1 MKKTYLIKIDSTH
14 GATLAIRFNSD
25 STRPVF
31 IDYCGRDTGARYV
44 SLGAAARY
52 LEKIAAQWGP
62 ETIKYYDT
70 ARKIPITGC
79 SEWNKAL
86 IRADYCGGR
95 SPSFADWQRSQ
106 RGEAIN
112 N

>member
-1 MKKTYLIKIDSTH
+1 MKNYLIKIDSTH
-14 GATLAIRFNSD
+14 GATLSIRFNSE
-25 STRPVF
+25 STRPIF

-62 ETIKYYDT
+62 ETIKNYNI
-70 ARKIPITGC
+70 ARKIPIDGC

-86 IRADYCGGR
+86 IRAQYCGGY
-95 SPSFADWQRSQ
+95 SPSFADWERSQ
-106 RGEAIN
+106 RGETIDN
-112 N
+112 

>member
-1 MKKTYLIKIDSTH
+1 MKNYLIKIQHTC

-31 IDYCGRDTGARYV
+31 IDYCGRDIGARYV

-62 ETIKYYDT
+62 ETVKYYDT
-70 ARKIPITGC
+70 ARKIPISGC
-79 SEWNKAL
+79 SEWNKAF

-95 SPSFADWQRSQ
+95 RPTWADYERAQ
-106 RGEAIN
+106 RGEKIN

>member
-1 MKKTYLIKIDSTH
+1 MKKYLIKIDSTH

-25 STRPVF
+25 SARPVF

-62 ETIKYYDT
+62 ETVKTYGTAEQLHYYGTDEQNT
-70 ARKIPITGC
+70 ELLK
-79 SEWNKAL
+79 
-86 IRADYCGGR
+86 DFYCGR
-95 SPSFADWQRSQ
+95 LPWYV
-106 RGEAIN
+106 
-112 N
+112 